1 MGGDANCKSEWFAIC
16 FNIMKALI
24 VVDYQ
29 NDFVNGA
36 LGFAGAEL
44 LEPIILEKISECR
57 KSGGQVIFTLD
68 THGEDYLSTAEGKKL
83 PVVHCV
89 DGTNGHALY
98 GKIAECVTDSDIVVK
113 KPSFGSLE
121 LAEILK
127 RGNYD
132 EVELCGLVTDICVVS
147 NAVIAKAALPESR
160 VIVDSKAVA
169 SFDGEKHKAALE
181 VMKSVQVD
189 VI

>member
-1 MGGDANCKSEWFAIC
+1 
-16 FNIMKALI
+16 MKALV

-29 NDFVNGA
+29 ADFVDGA

-44 LEPIILEKISECR
+44 LEPIILDKIEKCR
-57 KSGGQVIFTLD
+57 AEGGQVIFTLD
-68 THGEDYLSTAEGKKL
+68 THGENYLDTAEGKKL

-89 DGTNGHALY
+89 DGTAGHKLY
-98 GKIAECVTDSDIVVK
+98 GKLADCVAESDIVIK

-121 LAEILK
+121 LADLLK
-127 RGNYD
+127 KCGFD

-160 VIVDSKAVA
+160 IVVDPKACASFDSKAHE
-169 SFDGEKHKAALE
+169 SALT
-181 VMKSVQVD
+181 VMRSVQID
-189 VI
+189 VL